1 MEKQRAILVDLDWT
15 LCQLKPH
22 EDCHNHTWKELV
34 IEDMREELEKEWYML
49 DVDIIILTW
58 RKERFREITEKWFIE
73 NQIWYDRIIM
83 QQGSIWEKN
92 HIYKEK
98 VILEL
103 IEEYDIL
110 MMYDDNHIVWDICRN
125 LKIPFTQR

>member
-1 MEKQRAILVDLDWT
+1 
-15 LCQLKPH
+15 
-22 EDCHNHTWKELV
+22 
-34 IEDMREELEKEWYML
+34 ML